1 MSGLFEIAL
10 IGFGVFAL
18 LFAGLMIHL
27 VVDFVRWSRFD
38 DGP

>member
-1 MSGLFEIAL
+1 MSGPLEIAL

-18 LFAGLMIHL
+18 TVVGLLIHL
-27 VVDFVRWSRFD
+27 AVDFVRWSKL

>member
-18 LFAGLMIHL
+18 LFVGLVIHL
-27 VVDFVRWSRFD
+27 VVDFIRWSRL